1 VLCIVFQSS
10 VSPFV
15 PAVVEL
21 CVNVVESKGLDM
33 FHIYRIPGTRHF
45 VSELVENVNGGLDKI
60 NLEVFIL

>member
-1 VLCIVFQSS
+1 MLCIVFQSS

-33 FHIYRIPGTRHF
+33 FHIYQIPGTKHV
-45 VSELVENVNGGLDKI
+45 VSELVQNVNGGLDKI
-60 NLEVFIL
+60 NLQVFLL